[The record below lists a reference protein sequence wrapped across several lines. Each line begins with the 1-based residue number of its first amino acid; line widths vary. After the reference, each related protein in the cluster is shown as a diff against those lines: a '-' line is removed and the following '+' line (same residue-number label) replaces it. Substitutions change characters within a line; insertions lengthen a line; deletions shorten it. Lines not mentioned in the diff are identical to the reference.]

1 MLKIAQNAL
10 VKHSELWTTVVNFSY
25 KHKELTKFL
34 CSFFFLYKNSTQYFL
49 VKLLFFLQ
57 TDV

>member
-25 KHKELTKFL
+25 KHKELTKFV
-34 CSFFFLYKNSTQYFL
+34 CSFFFSIKTQLNTFW
-49 VKLLFFLQ
+49 
-57 TDV
+57 